1 MQCYDRCLRMKNKSC
16 STKEKKMHCII
27 MAENNYATNTKF
39 DEKHW
44 HYSTWLI
51 KNFLIENQ
59 EKYALPQKLHQKS
72 RNMEKMT
79 N

>member
-39 DEKHW
+39 DEKQW
-44 HYSTWLI
+44 HYST
-51 KNFLIENQ
+51 
-59 EKYALPQKLHQKS
+59 
-72 RNMEKMT
+72 
-79 N
+79 